1 MKTKRELLT
10 VKMVEFTDFLTEI
23 CKDNDPDGKK
33 KTVIDKMKNDKL
45 ENLVSSLVSSG
56 IPPKTI
62 TGLIASNAGVTDD
75 VNKDKINAYVQT
87 FFDILNA

>member
-1 MKTKRELLT
+1 MKTKREILSE
-10 VKMVEFTDFLTEI
+10 KMLEFAEFLSEI
-23 CKDNDPDGKK
+23 CKDNDEDGKK
-33 KTVIDKMKNDKL
+33 MAVIQKLKNDKL

-62 TGLIASNAGVTDD
+62 SGLIASNTGVTDD
-75 VNKDKINAYVQT
+75 VNKLKINAYVQT

>member
-1 MKTKRELLT
+1 MKTKREILAT
-10 VKMVEFTDFLTEI
+10 KMLEFTDFLYDI
-23 CKDNDPDGKK
+23 CKDDDEDGKK
-33 KTVIDKMKNDKL
+33 KTVIDKMRGEKL

-62 TGLIASNAGVTDD
+62 AGLICSNAGVIDD
-75 VNKDKINAYVQT
+75 VNKLKINDYVQT

>member
-1 MKTKRELLT
+1 MKTKREILAG
-10 VKMVEFTDFLTEI
+10 KMVEFTDYLENI
-23 CKDNDPDGKK
+23 CKDNDDDGKK
-33 KTVIDKMKNDKL
+33 MAVIEKMKGEKL

-62 TGLIASNAGVTDD
+62 AGLISSNAGVTDD
-75 VNKDKINAYVQT
+75 ENKRKIDEYVQT

>member
-1 MKTKRELLT
+1 MKTKREILN
-10 VKMVEFTDFLTEI
+10 VKMVEFTDFLYEI
-23 CKDNDPDGKK
+23 CKNNDEDGKK
-33 KTVIDKMKNDKL
+33 KAVIDKMKDERL

-62 TGLIASNAGVTDD
+62 AGLIATNAGIIDD
-75 VNKDKINAYVQT
+75 VNKIKIDAFVQT

>member
-1 MKTKRELLT
+1 MKTKREILS

-23 CKDNDPDGKK
+23 CKDNDEDGKK
-33 KTVIDKMKNDKL
+33 MLVIQKMKNDKL

-62 TGLIASNAGVTDD
+62 AGLICSNAGVTDD
-75 VNKDKINAYVQT
+75 VNKLKINDYVQT